1 MAWQKILAVPTLK
14 AAQAE
19 AKRWKRRADKVKV
32 KKTADGWYGVYVLNP
47 SEGARI
53 IFGL

>member
-1 MAWQKILAVPTLK
+1 MNWQKVVSVPSVE
-14 AAQAE
+14 AARAE
-19 AKRWKRRADKVKV
+19 AKRWKRRADKVKIE
-32 KKTADGWYGVYVLNP
+32 KNADEWYGVYVLNP